1 MIQPMIDYLATVTPS
16 QACQTYYIFASTC
29 ILTITFLPT
38 WLRSALMDYGARQQ
52 SLAVEP
58 AAKEP
63 KGTDDQAGPPA
74 NQGNKLTRLIHAL
87 EVPHSWFLHFY
98 ILSFTL
104 SMFWLHQYT
113 TRGSV
118 MSFFINQQSHNQQ
131 MQGKG
136 TDLSSTAVAWAL
148 LAIQGARRLYESLV
162 VQKRGKSSMNGIHW
176 AVALVYYGCISVSIW
191 IEGSGKSYHSFR
203 LVEAKIRQVAILQAW
218 ETGRMIP
225 QPPSK
230 TVGALTV
237 IFILASLKQ
246 ARCHRH
252 LAGLKKYTL
261 PHEGWFRYIVCP
273 HYTTECLIYLTLAL
287 ITAPKGQF
295 VNQTVL
301 LGLVFVAVNL
311 GATAEGT
318 RSWYKDKFGQENV
331 EGKWRMIPFLF

>member
-1 MIQPMIDYLATVTPS
+1 MINYLATVTPS

-29 ILTITFLPT
+29 ILTIIFLPT
-38 WLRSALMDYGARQQ
+38 WLRGALMDYGARQQ
-52 SLAVEP
+52 SPAVQP

-74 NQGNKLTRLIHAL
+74 NQGIKLTRLIHAL

-104 SMFWLHQYT
+104 SVFWLHQYI
-113 TRGSV
+113 TRGSI
-118 MSFFINQQSHNQQ
+118 MSFLITQQSRYQQ

-136 TDLSSTAVAWAL
+136 TDLSRTAVAWAL
-148 LAIQGARRLYESLV
+148 LAVQGARRLYESLV
-162 VQKRGKSSMNGIHW
+162 VQKRGKSSMSAIHW

-191 IEGSGKSYHSFR
+191 IEGSGKSCQSSR
-203 LVEAKIRQVAILQAW
+203 PAEAKMRQVAIRQAW
-218 ETGRMIP
+218 ETGRVIP

-246 ARCHRH
+246 AECHRH
-252 LAGLKKYTL
+252 LASLKKYTL

-273 HYTTECLIYLTLAL
+273 HYTAECLIYLALAL
-287 ITAPKGQF
+287 IAAPKGRF

-301 LGLVFVAVNL
+301 LGLTFVAVNL

-318 RSWYKDKFGQENV
+318 RSWYEDKFGKENV
-331 EGKWRMIPFLF
+331 KGKWRMIPFLF